1 MKSFLIPITT
11 IRIVDFLSKLDN
23 NFTKS
28 NSPTNF
34 IFAKNGDGTDFIVEL
49 KNNKHKNIDSEFVET
64 FLKTKAESILKKDF
78 QLKVKQHL
86 ENDDKELE
94 YIEKYCDD
102 NNLNRK
108 DGREWE
114 KKHLEEKSFEMA
126 LSNKIIKEG
135 SIVRLPL
142 SYNGKNKAIY
152 NGTEYPIYDSLCL
165 ISTELNGEEKPSNTG
180 LFYIAQTRHEFPL
193 KLIKNKKDIDKFNVI
208 TDSNLMTLEN
218 ILTLFRHS
226 IRTVNKKNGFYLYF
240 LITDEIKK
248 DAILLDLIENLNS
261 PNKTEEEYIQN
272 IEKLIEMINIDNDI
286 HKSLT
291 MFLPFKLFKKEIL
304 RDTEMLIN
312 KVAAAIINI
321 SLSTQLTTKEEK
333 DNKLI
338 EVKAEL
344 EKNIMNNKYSL
355 LAVYSILSLTEE
367 IESDTYGFLQNNVKK
382 SSITLSNK
390 DLIDLI
396 DLFKE
401 KRLIENG
408 ANEVKQLE
416 LTGSVLEF

>member
-1 MKSFLIPITT
+1 MNSFLIPITT
-11 IRIVDFLSKLDN
+11 IRLVNFLSKTDN
-23 NFTKS
+23 SFAIS
-28 NSPTNF
+28 PSPTNF

-49 KNNKHKNIDSEFVET
+49 KSNKHKSIDSKFVDT
-64 FLKTKAESILKKDF
+64 FLKEKAESILKTDF

-94 YIEKYCDD
+94 YIESYCED

-142 SYNGKNKAIY
+142 SYNGKKKGIIDDI
-152 NGTEYPIYDSLCL
+152 EYSVYDSLCL
-165 ISTELNGEEKPSNTG
+165 ISAEINGEEKPSNTG

-193 KLIKNKKDIDKFNVI
+193 KLIKNKKDADKLNVI
-208 TDSNLMTLEN
+208 TDSNLMTYEN
-218 ILTLFRHS
+218 VLTLFRHS
-226 IRTVNKKNGFYLYF
+226 IRTVNKKHGFYLYF

-248 DAILLDLIENLNS
+248 DATLLDLIENLNS
-261 PNKTEEEYIQN
+261 PNKTEEEYIMN
-272 IEKLIEMINIDNDI
+272 IEKLIKLVEEDNNL
-286 HKSLT
+286 HKLLT
-291 MFLPFKLFKKEIL
+291 VFLPFKLFKKEIL
-304 RDTEMLIN
+304 RDTEILIN
-312 KVAAAIINI
+312 KVSAAIINI
-321 SLSTQLTTKEEK
+321 SLSTQLSTKEEK
-333 DNKLI
+333 ASKLI

-344 EKNIMNNKYSL
+344 EKNILSNKYSL
-355 LAVYSILSLTEE
+355 SAVYSILSLTEE

-396 DLFKE
+396 DVFKE
-401 KRLIENG
+401 KRLIENSG
-408 ANEVKQLE
+408 NEIKKLE
-416 LTGSVLEF
+416 LTGNILEF